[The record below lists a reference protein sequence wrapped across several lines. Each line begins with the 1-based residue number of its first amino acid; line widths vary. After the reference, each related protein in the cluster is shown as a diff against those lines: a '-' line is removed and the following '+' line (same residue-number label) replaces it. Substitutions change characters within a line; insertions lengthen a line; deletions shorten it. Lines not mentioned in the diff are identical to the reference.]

1 VGAHLAHQRQLTK
14 GPGER
19 ARSPGGRGAAR
30 RLVCGRRTRASAG
43 FRLHVHAARG
53 SGESLC
59 RRLSQGVGKRAQ
71 APTRDHSQAC
81 FSHVIMRAFI
91 SLHILLAALAGLCA
105 LLWYGFEIGA
115 GCLRAAPGPIGV
127 SRKRTFREVWKSRSP
142 SGQTPFSV
150 QERSIVR
157 VSCGCSICPVRW
169 GSNTVGAL
177 HRDVA
182 HTRDYQSLPVITN
195 HYQSAPRL
203 PVSCSVVNFST
214 SCFVFRGEILATV
227 PRTPCRSPAS

>member
-1 VGAHLAHQRQLTK
+1 MAA
-14 GPGER
+14 
-19 ARSPGGRGAAR
+19 GRGPALGFACMCMPR
-30 RLVCGRRTRASAG
+30 GVLV
-43 FRLHVHAARG
+43 
-53 SGESLC
+53 SLC
-59 RRLSQGVGKRAQ
+59 AGCRLSQGVGKRAQ

-105 LLWYGFEIGA
+105 LRWYGCEIGA

-157 VSCGCSICPVRW
+157 VSCGCSICPVCW
-169 GSNTVGAL
+169 VSNTVGTYARFRFK
-177 HRDVA
+177 HE
-182 HTRDYQSLPVITN
+182 SSVIQT
-195 HYQSAPRL
+195 
-203 PVSCSVVNFST
+203 
-214 SCFVFRGEILATV
+214 
-227 PRTPCRSPAS
+227 